1 MFSYL
6 VPREIKAQ
14 GPEAKLAYVNALKTG
29 KVKVYRARIMLIG
42 QDRSGKTSLKKSF
55 LGLPFN
61 PEEDSTDGIEVD
73 PSKFEV
79 DIDQVK
85 NWKLTDKK
93 LSVSQFALDLAKMV
107 AKEIQERDKDKEVS
121 QEDDEEDSDDDY
133 EKGREK
139 QREKKSKL
147 GDYKSKQ
154 VDPDE
159 DTNKQTKMGQVGDR
173 KTTLN

>member
-14 GPEAKLAYVNALKTG
+14 GPEAKLAYGNALKTG

-42 QDRSGKTSLKKSF
+42 QDRAGKTSLKKSF
-55 LGLPFN
+55 LGLPFD

-85 NWKLTDKK
+85 NWKRTDKK
-93 LSVSQFALDLAKMV
+93 LSVSQFAFDLAKMV
-107 AKEIQERDKDKEVS
+107 AKEIQEQGKE
-121 QEDDEEDSDDDY
+121 EDDEEDCDDDY
-133 EKGREK
+133 EKEGKRQK
-139 QREKKSKL
+139 AKKSKV
-147 GDYKSKQ
+147 D
-154 VDPDE
+154 DPDE
-159 DTNKQTKMGQVGDR
+159 DANKQTKMLQVGDR

>member
-14 GPEAKLAYVNALKTG
+14 GPEAKLAYGNALKTG

-42 QDRSGKTSLKKSF
+42 QDRAGKTSLKKSF
-55 LGLPFN
+55 LGLPFD

-85 NWKLTDKK
+85 NWKRTDKK
-93 LSVSQFALDLAKMV
+93 LSVSQFAFDLAKMV
-107 AKEIQERDKDKEVS
+107 AKEIQERGKE
-121 QEDDEEDSDDDY
+121 EDDEEDCDDDY
-133 EKGREK
+133 EKEGKRQK
-139 QREKKSKL
+139 AKKSKV
-147 GDYKSKQ
+147 D
-154 VDPDE
+154 DPDE
-159 DTNKQTKMGQVGDR
+159 DANKQTKMLQVGDR